1 MSQRSFIF
9 NVCMY
14 DYIHFEINLYKKNI
28 AVFCGFFSLSH
39 FMLPDM
45 YVLLN
50 QAQANDQFLTTTKLA
65 TNKATCLKTK
75 NINKSK
81 VYI

>member
-1 MSQRSFIF
+1 M
-9 NVCMY
+9 
-14 DYIHFEINLYKKNI
+14 
-28 AVFCGFFSLSH
+28 VFFLSH
-39 FMLPDM
+39 FILPDM

>member
-1 MSQRSFIF
+1 M
-9 NVCMY
+9 
-14 DYIHFEINLYKKNI
+14 
-28 AVFCGFFSLSH
+28 GFSLSH

-50 QAQANDQFLTTTKLA
+50 QAQANDQFLTT
-65 TNKATCLKTK
+65 NKATCLKTK